1 MPTNRPLPSPLPA
14 DLPEDWQDSLIVA
27 PEGADVGLTE
37 QHGYNYLMQQVNDAQ
52 RAVNQLGTD
61 KQDKL
66 TGTQGQIVGFDE
78 SGKAVAQDA
87 PASGVT
93 SFNGRAGAVVPQDGD
108 YTASQVGA
116 VPTSRT
122 VNGKPLGSDV
132 TLTATDVGALPTTGG
147 TLTGDLRIK
156 GSGNYGTKINLGDG
170 DYVHISEP
178 TDDNMEIKAKTI
190 KFVTTQNSGGI
201 DIDDLKTSVS
211 DGKAAIASAIT
222 GKGVS
227 TSPTATFSTMAANI
241 QKISGLPLNVKRYTF
256 GSSSITVTSNTIVTG
271 TMTSPLPSG
280 ATIVGFSYASSEDYA
295 VLDSEAVTSIYKIL
309 SYIHLNAIKSSN
321 SELQAYCILERSPYG
336 TKKPII
342 TNASLNIA
350 STIDYVSLSISGTK
364 ATLTAHGK
372 LQFFDTSY
380 AVNMAIYYI

>member
-52 RAVNQLGTD
+52 RAVNQLGSD

-93 SFNGRAGAVVPQDGD
+93 SFKGRAGAVVPQDGD

-122 VNGKPLGSDV
+122 VNGKPLSSDV

-227 TSPTATFSTMAANI
+227 TSPTATFSTMATNI
-241 QKISGLPLNVKRYTF
+241 GKIQTAETYPTCNITVRNNFENTIAVIYMKIDPSTKKCTLDRTNIYN
-256 GSSSITVTSNTIVTG
+256 GSSSTITAVITKYNPLHFVNIDSLSRINKSFKVTWSSGPWGTSGNAGAWYGILFDSTTVPSSAAFTVTAN
-271 TMTSPLPSG
+271 
-280 ATIVGFSYASSEDYA
+280 
-295 VLDSEAVTSIYKIL
+295 
-309 SYIHLNAIKSSN
+309 
-321 SELQAYCILERSPYG
+321 
-336 TKKPII
+336 
-342 TNASLNIA
+342 
-350 STIDYVSLSISGTK
+350 
-364 ATLTAHGK
+364 
-372 LQFFDTSY
+372 
-380 AVNMAIYYI
+380 

>member
-52 RAVNQLGTD
+52 RAANQLGTD

-66 TGTQGQIVGFDE
+66 MGTQGQIVGFDA

-93 SFNGRAGAVVPQDGD
+93 SFKGRAGAVVPQDGD

-122 VNGKPLGSDV
+122 VNGKPLSSDV
-132 TLTATDVGALPTTGG
+132 TLTATDVGALPTAGG

-170 DYVHISEP
+170 TMYI
-178 TDDNMEIKAKTI
+178 
-190 KFVTTQNSGGI
+190 
-201 DIDDLKTSVS
+201 LVS
-211 DGKAAIASAIT
+211 PQMIIWKSR
-222 GKGVS
+222 
-227 TSPTATFSTMAANI
+227 
-241 QKISGLPLNVKRYTF
+241 QKL
-256 GSSSITVTSNTIVTG
+256 
-271 TMTSPLPSG
+271 
-280 ATIVGFSYASSEDYA
+280 
-295 VLDSEAVTSIYKIL
+295 
-309 SYIHLNAIKSSN
+309 
-321 SELQAYCILERSPYG
+321 
-336 TKKPII
+336 
-342 TNASLNIA
+342 
-350 STIDYVSLSISGTK
+350 
-364 ATLTAHGK
+364 
-372 LQFFDTSY
+372 
-380 AVNMAIYYI
+380 

>member
-52 RAVNQLGTD
+52 RAANQLGTD

-116 VPTSRT
+116 LPISGGILRGDLIIDPTATGRAGGVDTAGSLP
-122 VNGKPLGSDV
+122 KLQLGSDGTSYFTKQAEGTSLV
-132 TLTATDVGALPTTGG
+132 VKAPDVQFQLS
-147 TLTGDLRIK
+147 GDTFSIK
-156 GSGNYGTKINLGDG
+156 
-170 DYVHISEP
+170 
-178 TDDNMEIKAKTI
+178 
-190 KFVTTQNSGGI
+190 
-201 DIDDLKTSVS
+201 DLKTSVS

-222 GKGVS
+222 DKGVS
-227 TSPTATFSTMAANI
+227 TSPTASFSTMATNI
-241 QKISGLPLNVKRYTF
+241 GKIQTNKMPFKFPGTFFTAFPSSNGKTLVFKVASDDPTKYTLYDFVLMTYPPLDKQYVKFNDTYVIFNVFTHRVEDTSVGLKKFYCHQILGRNSSYNEYNFEQGFFSGTGSNNISINI
-256 GSSSITVTSNTIVTG
+256 SSSNVTFTATGNHCFNTDNSYSLTLLVT
-271 TMTSPLPSG
+271 
-280 ATIVGFSYASSEDYA
+280 
-295 VLDSEAVTSIYKIL
+295 
-309 SYIHLNAIKSSN
+309 
-321 SELQAYCILERSPYG
+321 
-336 TKKPII
+336 
-342 TNASLNIA
+342 
-350 STIDYVSLSISGTK
+350 
-364 ATLTAHGK
+364 
-372 LQFFDTSY
+372 
-380 AVNMAIYYI
+380 